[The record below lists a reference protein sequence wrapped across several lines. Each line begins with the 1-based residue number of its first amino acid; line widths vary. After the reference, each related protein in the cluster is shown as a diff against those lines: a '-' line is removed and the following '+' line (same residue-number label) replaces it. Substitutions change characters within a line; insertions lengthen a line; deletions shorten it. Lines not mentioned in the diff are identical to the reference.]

1 MKYFLFVSEII
12 GFVAISTSA
21 VMVSL
26 AFSFLRLTLSYAL
39 KLIAMAL
46 KSIHS
51 FSQNVFTRTTKN
63 GTNWLVIR
71 LGKFSILLG
80 RKNDVSKPDS

>member
-26 AFSFLRLTLSYAL
+26 AFSFLRLTLSYVL
-39 KLIAMAL
+39 KLIAMVLRFLSAL
-46 KSIHS
+46 KMKT
-51 FSQNVFTRTTKN
+51 FQRTTK
-63 GTNWLVIR
+63 GGSDWLVVRI
-71 LGKFSILLG
+71 GKFSILLG
-80 RKNDVSKPDS
+80 KKNVSKSDS